1 MPAPDHR
8 LSRPRPPRRLRAVLG
23 TVLALVAVVAV
34 VVTALALHGGSAPS
48 SAERGDEGNAAPS
61 SPSSQASSA
70 AASPSPTPAPKVLK
84 RTTKPL
90 IEGTVM
96 AGQTVQATVPGHWRP
111 KRVALSYQW
120 LADGRPIA
128 GATKAR
134 LTVPDRLAGAK
145 LAVQV
150 TGTLTGY
157 VTASEHSH
165 SISVERDD
173 PLIGGRWAVYK
184 GPWNG
189 IYPAYEHATG
199 TDRALLGRIALQPRA
214 IWFAAN
220 LSTSRIG
227 DDIRQFIA
235 DQQQGDPDALVQLAV
250 FRQWPREESGRGTP
264 LSRAEQADYRAW
276 IDRVADA
283 IGDAR
288 VAMILEPD
296 LGLDAVPNNP
306 DDKRTAD
313 PAVRLGLVRYA
324 AHRFAELPRT
334 SVYLDASDSD
344 WLSVEKEVPL
354 LTAAGIDD
362 VRGFAL
368 GATHYSSVAENIDYG
383 TELTKALAAAGHP
396 DKHFVIDTADNGK
409 PFTWQQYY
417 AKHPH
422 GDFDNAEPCA
432 SASDA
437 QCDTLGI
444 PPTTDVTD
452 ERLGL
457 SATEAARA
465 EQYVDGYLWFGRPW
479 LVRQA
484 SPFSLSRSLQVAR
497 TTPFAD

>member
-1 MPAPDHR
+1 MPAPD
-8 LSRPRPPRRLRAVLG
+8 LRPSLKPSRRLVAALGLVL
-23 TVLALVAVVAV
+23 VLVVAV
-34 VVTALALHGGSAPS
+34 GATWALRGGGSTPSGAEAPTQT
-48 SAERGDEGNAAPS
+48 AGAPTQ
-61 SPSSQASSA
+61 PT
-70 AASPSPTPAPKVLK
+70 SPTPTASVPPAPKALK
-84 RTTKPL
+84 HTAAPR

-96 AGQTVQATVPGHWRP
+96 AGQVVRATMPRHWRP
-111 KRVALSYQW
+111 RRVSLTYQW
-120 LADGRPIA
+120 LADGKPIA

-134 LTVPDRLAGAK
+134 LTVPDKVAGAK

-150 TGTLTGY
+150 TGTLPGY
-157 VTASEHSH
+157 VTAVERSRGAE
-165 SISVERDD
+165 VERDD
-173 PLIGGRWAVYK
+173 PLIGDRWAVYQ

-189 IYPAYEHATG
+189 IYPAYEHASG
-199 TDRALLGRIALQPRA
+199 TNRALLGRIALQPRA

-220 LSTSRIG
+220 LSTGRIG
-227 DDIRQFIA
+227 NDVRQFIA
-235 DQQQGDPDALVQLAV
+235 DQQHGDPDALVQMAI

-283 IGDAR
+283 IGEAR

-306 DDKRTAD
+306 GDKRTAD
-313 PAVRLGLVRYA
+313 PAVRLALVRYA
-324 AHRFAELPRT
+324 AQRFAQLPRT
-334 SVYLDASDSD
+334 TVYLDASDSD

-368 GATHYSSVAENIDYG
+368 GATHYSSVADNIDYG
-383 TELTKALAAAGHP
+383 TELARALAAAGHP
-396 DKHFVIDTADNGK
+396 GKHFVIDTADNGK

-422 GDFDNAEPCA
+422 GDFDNAEPCR
-432 SASDA
+432 SAA
-437 QCDTLGI
+437 ETQCDTLGI

-452 ERLGL
+452 SRLDLTGL
-457 SATEAARA
+457 QAARA
-465 EQYVDGYLWFGRPW
+465 EKYVDGYLWFGRPW

-484 SPFSLSRSLQVAR
+484 SPFSLERSLQVAR
-497 TTPFAD
+497 TTPFAG